1 LETAG
6 NSRNNCRNHSKI
18 VTFIY
23 GIYFPKHSGEPM
35 KKETIEES
43 LGLSPKADYKT
54 QGKDV
59 EKVFKDRQDDRV
71 ELLEESISDIKQ
83 MIVDRG
89 ALHKDIIKSLENID
103 MFINN
108 TMPKTNEIMFGTMN
122 DSRQKLIQEL
132 LKKKIELDELK
143 ASEKLNFWRDV
154 ALLKKE
160 LREHM
165 KEYRD
170 MQSKTSMI
178 DNLLE
183 I

>member
-1 LETAG
+1 
-6 NSRNNCRNHSKI
+6 
-18 VTFIY
+18 
-23 GIYFPKHSGEPM
+23 
-35 KKETIEES
+35 
-43 LGLSPKADYKT
+43 
-54 QGKDV
+54 
-59 EKVFKDRQDDRV
+59 
-71 ELLEESISDIKQ
+71 

>member
-1 LETAG
+1 L
-6 NSRNNCRNHSKI
+6 
-18 VTFIY
+18 
-23 GIYFPKHSGEPM
+23 
-35 KKETIEES
+35 KKNTNIEEN
-43 LGLSPKADYKT
+43 LGIAAKLDYKT
-54 QGKDV
+54 KDTNV

-71 ELLEESISDIKQ
+71 ELIEESISDIKQ
-83 MIVDRG
+83 MIAERG
-89 ALHKDIIKSLENID
+89 LLHKEIIKSLDSVD

-108 TMPKTNEIMFGTMN
+108 TMPKTNEITFGTMN

-132 LKKKIELDELK
+132 LKKKIEIDELK
-143 ASEKLNFWRDV
+143 TQEKLNFWRDV

-170 MQSKTSMI
+170 MKSKTSMI

-183 I
+183 M

>member
-1 LETAG
+1 
-6 NSRNNCRNHSKI
+6 
-18 VTFIY
+18 
-23 GIYFPKHSGEPM
+23 M
-35 KKETIEES
+35 KKNTNIEEN
-43 LGLSPKADYKT
+43 LGIAAKLDYKT
-54 QGKDV
+54 KDTNV

-71 ELLEESISDIKQ
+71 ELIEESISDIKQ
-83 MIVDRG
+83 MIAERG
-89 ALHKDIIKSLENID
+89 LLHKEIIKSLDSVD

-108 TMPKTNEIMFGTMN
+108 TMPKTNEITFGTMN

-132 LKKKIELDELK
+132 LKKKIEIDELK
-143 ASEKLNFWRDV
+143 TQEKLNFWRDV

-170 MQSKTSMI
+170 MKSKTSMI

-183 I
+183 M